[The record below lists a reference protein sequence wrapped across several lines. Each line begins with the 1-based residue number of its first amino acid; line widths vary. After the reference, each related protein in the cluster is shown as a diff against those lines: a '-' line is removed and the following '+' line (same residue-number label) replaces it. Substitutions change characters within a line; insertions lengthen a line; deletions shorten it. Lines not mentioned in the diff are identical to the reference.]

1 MMPRVL
7 INLLQVIWIQD
18 VLRRERARF
27 VLEAT
32 L

>member
-1 MMPRVL
+1 MTRIPV
-7 INLLQVIWIQD
+7 NPLQVIWIQD